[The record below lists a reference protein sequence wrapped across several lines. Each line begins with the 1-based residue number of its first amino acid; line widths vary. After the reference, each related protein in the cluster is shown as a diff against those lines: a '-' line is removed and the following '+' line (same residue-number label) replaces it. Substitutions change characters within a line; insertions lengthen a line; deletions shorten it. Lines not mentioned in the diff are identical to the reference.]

1 MKQLKHE
8 FPTDLLLPT
17 AIALFLIATVLPS
30 PVLYT
35 AFGASS
41 GAAGVFAVSTM
52 YCLVLTLHSAATPL
66 KFSITAAL
74 IVLGLL
80 LVISTQGLTSF
91 FMNHGFDITR
101 FGQSL
106 LLLFITILGALSVA
120 YLSRTLESKHVDLA
134 LKIVFFGLLL
144 CGTLGV
150 LSFSPLS
157 TDVFWKAVFFF
168 PEPSH
173 YALCLLPF
181 LLYTCVISKP
191 LIKLCALSS
200 GLLIGV
206 FLQSLTLLVG
216 IILVAV
222 VIVPKKTLLFVTTC
236 IVAAFSA
243 IDPESLP
250 SAIDLDYFLARLD
263 PSEENHHLS
272 VMAFKQGWEMAYLD
286 LEQSFGL
293 GVGFQQFGIVGDDI
307 GTLQDIAKLNEG
319 AELNRYDGGT
329 VGSKFIGEFGIVG
342 ASVLLVYLM
351 RFASIARFL
360 RSVATGRIAY
370 LNTAG
375 IFFLSCFTT
384 FFIDL
389 FVRGTGYFSL
399 SSFLFASSIAW
410 MAIDR
415 DHRSRNSSIVI
426 PS

>member
-1 MKQLKHE
+1 MNQLEHKSK
-8 FPTDLLLPT
+8 TALLTPT
-17 AIALFLIATVLPS
+17 AIVLFLIATVLLS

-35 AFGASS
+35 VFGASS
-41 GAAGVFAVSTM
+41 GAAGVFAVATM
-52 YCLVLTLHSAATPL
+52 YCLILTLHNATAPL
-66 KFSITAAL
+66 KCSITAAL

-80 LVISTQGLTSF
+80 LVIVTQGVTSF
-91 FMNHGFDITR
+91 FMNQEFDFTR
-101 FGQSL
+101 FGKSI

-120 YLSRTLESKHVDLA
+120 YLSRTLESKHIDLA
-134 LKIVFFGLLL
+134 LRIVFFGLLL
-144 CGTLGV
+144 CGTLGA

-173 YALCLLPF
+173 YALCILPF

-191 LIKLCALSS
+191 LTKLCALCS

-216 IILVAV
+216 VILVAV
-222 VIVPKKTLLFVTTC
+222 VTLPKKPLLLVTTC

-250 SAIDLDYFLARLD
+250 SAIDPDYFLARLD

-329 VGSKFIGEFGIVG
+329 VASKFIGEFGIVG

-389 FVRGTGYFSL
+389 FVRGTGYFSP

-415 DHRSRNSSIVI
+415 DHRTRNSSIVI